1 MSTDLVKCSVTIS
14 CEDNTSFH
22 LSLSG
27 EVDHGKLQNEIQR
40 MIHLFHSDN
49 SLKDKASLS
58 VPSDNSP
65 KDKSH
70 NPNTSKVVYGERNG
84 TDYTVKSDIVITSF
98 EDFAHEIEPGV
109 VRVVCR
115 NQPIKLWKGIE
126 KFPHSV
132 TQLLVEGCEIE
143 NFEGEIGET
152 NIMEIQIDSC
162 RLTSFKGIDKTKLL
176 NITCSNNPC
185 YQEWISLFSEC
196 GNSIPLRLRTLK
208 EKYAKMQ

>member
-14 CEDNTSFH
+14 CGDNTSFH

-49 SLKDKASLS
+49 S
-58 VPSDNSP
+58 P
-65 KDKSH
+65 KDELCKQ
-70 NPNTSKVVYGERNG
+70 NASKVVYGERNG
-84 TDYTVKSDIVITSF
+84 TDYTVKSDVVISSF

-115 NQPIKLWKGIE
+115 SQPIKLWKGIE

-132 TQLLVEGCEIE
+132 TQLLVEGCEFE
-143 NFEGEIGET
+143 NFEGEIAES

-176 NITCSNNPC
+176 NIACSNNPC
-185 YQEWISLFSEC
+185 YQEWISLASEC
-196 GNSIPLRLRTLK
+196 GHSIPLRLRTLR